1 MRNDADLTPMNPADI
16 LRMTPERALNI
27 AMANVR
33 NPNSLGDII
42 AAATRR
48 VVELNNEIERLEA
61 LWCVYDLEPKKVKI
75 SKRVA
80 KVPKYARSVTKGR
93 AMSTVGD
100 SYMKGGVKSRGQDFA
115 DKAAV

>member
-1 MRNDADLTPMNPADI
+1 MTNTADLIPTDAALI
-16 LRMTPERALNI
+16 LRVSDRQAI
-27 AMANVR
+27 ANVR
-33 NPNSLGDII
+33 NPDTISSLI
-42 AAATRR
+42 ASSVRKMETIRT
-48 VVELNNEIERLEA
+48 EIEMLEA
-61 LWCVYDLEPKKVKI
+61 TLAVYDLEPKKVKV
-75 SKRVA
+75 SKRIA

>member
-1 MRNDADLTPMNPADI
+1 MRDLIPTSAADI
-16 LRMTPERALNI
+16 LRISPERARNI
-27 AMANVR
+27 AIANVR
-33 NPNSLGDII
+33 NPDTISSLI
-42 AAATRR
+42 ASSVRKMETIRT
-48 VVELNNEIERLEA
+48 EIEMLEA
-61 LWCVYDLEPKKVKI
+61 TLAVYDLEPKKVKV
-75 SKRVA
+75 SKRIA

>member
-1 MRNDADLTPMNPADI
+1 METIRT
-16 LRMTPERALNI
+16 
-27 AMANVR
+27 
-33 NPNSLGDII
+33 
-42 AAATRR
+42 
-48 VVELNNEIERLEA
+48 EIEMLEA
-61 LWCVYDLEPKKVKI
+61 TLAVYDLEPKKVKV
-75 SKRVA
+75 SKRIA